1 MSEENTRARFKV
13 INGGLSESAESSCKE
28 FVSATI
34 TDTRLMGV
42 VGMYV
47 HWKLPDNCHL
57 THLHQFFYFDAEETG
72 FDTYRSV
79 LGCGDDSETEEILDI
94 ENYLLGGLGGRK
106 INITQR
112 EARYMLQSYVALNL
126 RSDLPLPGDTKEY
139 EFMLSSS
146 ISLSDPESYVL
157 MCKQCPILDSPYQV
171 INYFLMRCFARDFGA
186 AKFLTKGYVRTDLF
200 PDHKGATLLR
210 NVIEEAPDSVSGTN
224 TDYRATG
231 DDRNFGTFDTVRSYM
246 CESLIEYG
254 GKYFL
259 FITQVSLDH
268 LRVVKYEKI
277 STFRVSP
284 AEASMMTARSE
295 FITVVDIIPSAPEFK
310 RGSTKL
316 SSKAMI
322 TDYDSGKLFMI
333 FQPHNNH
340 VKSSTYMLND
350 DVLGVY
356 YLVDDSQLI
365 LSSYH
370 LEDIKALEADLA
382 SSPMAPF
389 VVPVS
394 KYEFKDPVLYDF
406 INSIFDDFEDFVAAI
421 SQNPED
427 DE

>member
-79 LGCGDDSETEEILDI
+79 LGCGDDSETEEILDV

-157 MCKQCPILDSPYQV
+157 MCKQCPQ
-171 INYFLMRCFARDFGA
+171 
-186 AKFLTKGYVRTDLF
+186 
-200 PDHKGATLLR
+200 
-210 NVIEEAPDSVSGTN
+210 
-224 TDYRATG
+224 
-231 DDRNFGTFDTVRSYM
+231 
-246 CESLIEYG
+246 
-254 GKYFL
+254 
-259 FITQVSLDH
+259 
-268 LRVVKYEKI
+268 
-277 STFRVSP
+277 
-284 AEASMMTARSE
+284 
-295 FITVVDIIPSAPEFK
+295 
-310 RGSTKL
+310 
-316 SSKAMI
+316 
-322 TDYDSGKLFMI
+322 
-333 FQPHNNH
+333 
-340 VKSSTYMLND
+340 
-350 DVLGVY
+350 
-356 YLVDDSQLI
+356 
-365 LSSYH
+365 
-370 LEDIKALEADLA
+370 
-382 SSPMAPF
+382 
-389 VVPVS
+389 
-394 KYEFKDPVLYDF
+394 
-406 INSIFDDFEDFVAAI
+406 
-421 SQNPED
+421 
-427 DE
+427 

>member
-1 MSEENTRARFKV
+1 
-13 INGGLSESAESSCKE
+13 
-28 FVSATI
+28 
-34 TDTRLMGV
+34 
-42 VGMYV
+42 
-47 HWKLPDNCHL
+47 
-57 THLHQFFYFDAEETG
+57 
-72 FDTYRSV
+72 
-79 LGCGDDSETEEILDI
+79 
-94 ENYLLGGLGGRK
+94 
-106 INITQR
+106 
-112 EARYMLQSYVALNL
+112 
-126 RSDLPLPGDTKEY
+126 
-139 EFMLSSS
+139 
-146 ISLSDPESYVL
+146 

-340 VKSSTYMLND
+340 VKSSTYLLND